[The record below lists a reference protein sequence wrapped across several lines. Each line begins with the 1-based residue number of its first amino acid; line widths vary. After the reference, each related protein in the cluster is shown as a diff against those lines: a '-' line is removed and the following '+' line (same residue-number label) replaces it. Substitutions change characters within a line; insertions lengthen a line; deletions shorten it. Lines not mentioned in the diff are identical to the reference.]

1 MTGTRQMFCL
11 WAAFFSVLNFFRP
24 YPKSAGC
31 GQHWRWAK
39 SPMGEAS
46 VRCQVNGR
54 LGSCTGHG
62 CLQRHM
68 LLFLAF
74 RFWLQ
79 VRKISISP
87 WQFSLLHAICSLFT
101 VGLFFRIASLKTP
114 KVCRGMDENADIGAA
129 AETSSDTLT
138 LAVQEA
144 GAKSL
149 QTGKIPASPWSCS
162 RVWAWLQRLTVAAS
176 SACRDAAYTDL
187 CYVLTKIISFFKH
200 KKVIAKITTFIPK
213 AGLPDTRRVSL
224 R

>member
-1 MTGTRQMFCL
+1 MDSLVPVQGM
-11 WAAFFSVLNFFRP
+11 AACKDIRCYSLHSDSDYRLE
-24 YPKSAGC
+24 KSLFPHG
-31 GQHWRWAK
+31 
-39 SPMGEAS
+39 SSAS
-46 VRCQVNGR
+46 C
-54 LGSCTGHG
+54 
-62 CLQRHM
+62 M
-68 LLFLAF
+68 
-74 RFWLQ
+74 
-79 VRKISISP
+79 
-87 WQFSLLHAICSLFT
+87 AICSQFT

-114 KVCRGMDENADIGAA
+114 KVCGGMAKNADIRAR

-138 LAVQEA
+138 LAVHKA